1 MAGWKIPYSNNG
13 ALVRWENHRTIAG
26 WFSGAS
32 LIAALAAP
40 GAGRRWFITN
50 TSIPQ
55 NGQHGPPRN
64 ENWTLGWWFFSCL
77 DLVIWCHSG
86 AHPVYIILM
95 SWNLCLL
102 ATGMLRIEHDWTNNQ
117 NWRNLHSDLRHHW
130 QKRQNQHTFWMFLA
144 ALTWPSKL
152 SVDPV
157 DPCGSAK
164 LLLELP
170 CRRRPFPA
178 ESSPV
183 VPSLHHLNG
192 RNLHGNDMENEDLLH
207 SHGKSLINGGFNGK
221 IIYKWRM
228 GICCMK
234 SGRYLIKRFTNV
246 FAIASLG

>member
-130 QKRQNQHTFWMFLA
+130 QKRQNQHTFWMFWLPWLGRQNSPWTLWIPV
-144 ALTWPSKL
+144 ALPSCFWNFLVAVAHFLQK
-152 SVDPV
+152 V
-157 DPCGSAK
+157 
-164 LLLELP
+164 LL
-170 CRRRPFPA
+170 
-178 ESSPV
+178 
-183 VPSLHHLNG
+183 
-192 RNLHGNDMENEDLLH
+192 
-207 SHGKSLINGGFNGK
+207 
-221 IIYKWRM
+221 
-228 GICCMK
+228 
-234 SGRYLIKRFTNV
+234 
-246 FAIASLG
+246 